1 MSLGL
6 VTAYSEK
13 YAPMARIS
21 GPNKRSYAERHGYV
35 YYPMETIPSDHKHSR
50 HPSWF
55 KIPAIMDAMEHFDWI
70 WWSDADVI
78 VANGAMGFED
88 VIDDSHDII
97 GGYFVIHDNKGSATL
112 HAGSFLVRC
121 NEWTHRF
128 LGWLFSSQETQK
140 FADSDMREED
150 AFKYAYEHRPDF
162 RSRVKFL
169 HLRRFST
176 WVPMPSSESEA
187 TLWNPDWV
195 RYEPGDFALHFPS
208 PSKFEIRLGMLTKY
222 SKLLEKEC

>member
-13 YAPMARIS
+13 FAPMERIS

-35 YYPMETIPSDHKHSR
+35 YHPMETIPSDYKYGR

-78 VANGAMGFED
+78 VANGAVGFEGI
-88 VIDDSHDII
+88 IDNDHDII
-97 GGYFVIHDNKGSATL
+97 GGHFIIYSKGFATM
-112 HAGSFLVRC
+112 HTGSFLIRC

-128 LGWLFSSQETQK
+128 LGWLSSSRETQK
-140 FADSDMREED
+140 FADSVMREED
-150 AFKYAYEHRPDF
+150 AFRYAYEHRPDV
-162 RSRVKFL
+162 RSHVKLL

-176 WVPMPSSESEA
+176 WVPMPHPGDGPA
-187 TLWNPDWV
+187 LWNPDWV
-195 RYEPGDFALHFPS
+195 MYKPGDFALHFPS
-208 PSKFEIRLGMLTKY
+208 PSKFEIRLGMLTQY
-222 SKLLEKEC
+222 AKLMEEEC